1 MEDSTQIFAVCNVN
15 DVIKRRALG
24 FVLARRNGEGKTVPF
39 PIVVS
44 REAGNFEPRQFRDSS
59 GKRLLCGKHRDFE
72 RIVSRRPC
80 KGERLERI
88 EAFVDGEDVC
98 ITGVDLV
105 EEDGL
110 DRDENDENPEV
121 LILPD

>member
-1 MEDSTQIFAVCNVN
+1 M
-15 DVIKRRALG
+15 
-24 FVLARRNGEGKTVPF
+24 
-39 PIVVS
+39 S
-44 REAGNFEPRQFRDSS
+44 RGSSAIRAGNDCSAASIEISS
-59 GKRLLCGKHRDFE
+59 GLCLDD
-72 RIVSRRPC
+72 PC

-121 LILPD
+121 VILPD